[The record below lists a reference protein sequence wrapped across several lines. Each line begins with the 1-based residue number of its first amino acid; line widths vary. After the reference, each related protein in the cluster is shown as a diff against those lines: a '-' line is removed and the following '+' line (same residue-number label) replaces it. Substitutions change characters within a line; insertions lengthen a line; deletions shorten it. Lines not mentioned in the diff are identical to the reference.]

1 MCWSHDHI
9 TIHYTTVVGDS
20 VLSTAYNRVQLTV
33 YVKYR
38 NGIATTLKLPTL
50 ERMEGFSVEGGVSS
64 AILLTGSTLSSATL
78 SNISLVMVHCT
89 PSIYPT

>member
-1 MCWSHDHI
+1 MYWSHDHI

-38 NGIATTLKLPTL
+38 NGIVTTLKLTTL
-50 ERMEGFSVEGGVSS
+50 ERMEGFSIEGGVSS
-64 AILLTGSTLSSATL
+64 AILLTGSALSSAMYL
-78 SNISLVMVHCT
+78 K
-89 PSIYPT
+89 

>member
-1 MCWSHDHI
+1 MCSSHDHI

-38 NGIATTLKLPTL
+38 TLLVTALKLTTL

-64 AILLTGSTLSSATL
+64 AILLNGSTLPSDIL
-78 SNISLVMVHCT
+78 RISVC
-89 PSIYPT
+89 